1 MNDNLPWIE
10 KHRPTLFKDIIDN
23 DDKKL
28 VIERM
33 IDSGNLPHMIFTGNP
48 GTGKTSTA
56 IAICIKIFG
65 ISNYKNNILEL
76 NASDERGIETV
87 RSKIP
92 AFAKISISSIYKY
105 KIIILDEADA
115 MTSEAQNAL
124 RRVMEIYMEKTRFI
138 LICNNMNN
146 IIDGLQSRCVKIHFS
161 KARSNNALI
170 RLREICA
177 IENVNIKN
185 ETLMYLLNINK
196 DFRQILGTIQCL
208 HTFNELDE
216 ITIDNINKY
225 NQIPSDEQITKFMEI
240 IKTNTMLN
248 AIKILVE
255 IHKNNEY
262 NLSDLLD
269 KLIDVVID
277 DLSINDTLK
286 IKIISKMS
294 DVKFKVSKGY
304 DSHVHLISLIASFYE
319 VPL

>member
-1 MNDNLPWIE
+1 M
-10 KHRPTLFKDIIDN
+10 
-23 DDKKL
+23 
-28 VIERM
+28 
-33 IDSGNLPHMIFTGNP
+33 
-48 GTGKTSTA
+48 
-56 IAICIKIFG
+56 
-65 ISNYKNNILEL
+65 
-76 NASDERGIETV
+76 
-87 RSKIP
+87 
-92 AFAKISISSIYKY
+92 YKY